1 MYSLESY
8 SYSVL
13 ERLTP
18 LSDKQ
23 ITNKL
28 DVDGIYRTSDIEQGS
43 NVYQIRGTI

>member
-1 MYSLESY
+1 MSFAPWGEENYP
-8 SYSVL
+8 VL

-28 DVDGIYRTSDIEQGS
+28 DVDGKQPYF
-43 NVYQIRGTI
+43 VYGTRR

>member
-1 MYSLESY
+1 MSYSPWGAK

-28 DVDGIYRTSDIEQGS
+28 DVDG
-43 NVYQIRGTI
+43 